1 MTSKLTFSGHESFV
15 CKQFWLK
22 KGYDLLEKHK
32 KLNADDAVVEL
43 GVGKNMVSSI
53 RFWLKSFGLLDE
65 NDDLN
70 ELAEFLFGEEGRDLF
85 IEDFGTVWL
94 LHYYLVKTNKASIYN
109 MTFNEFRKERLEF
122 TRNQLHNFLKR
133 KCEEYDFNYN
143 ENTINSDIK
152 VFLKSYIKP
161 TCLRADTHRQ
171 VEGKIEI
178 EDDFAGLLID
188 LDLVKHY
195 KAKDLD
201 YNNLIDW
208 YKIDSDERRELPY
221 QVVLHAIL
229 DNPIYGNSVSFKEL
243 QIGYNSPGMVFAI
256 NAEGLFNK
264 IGKII
269 ENYTQ
274 IIFTETAGNRIL
286 QFNSKPNKWAV
297 LNDYYTI

>member
-22 KGYDLLEKHK
+22 KGSDF
-32 KLNADDAVVEL
+32 LNNQNKFNTDAAVVEL

-53 RFWLKSFGLLDE
+53 RFWLKSFGLINE
-65 NDDLN
+65 NDNINDL
-70 ELAEFLFGEEGRDLF
+70 EKFLFGEKGSDPF

-94 LHYYLVKTNKASIYN
+94 LHYYLIKTNKASTYN
-109 MTFNEFRKERLEF
+109 MIFNEFRKERFEF

-133 KCEEYDFNYN
+133 KCKECDFNYN
-143 ENTINSDIK
+143 ENTINSDIN

-161 TCLRADTHRQ
+161 I
-171 VEGKIEI
+171 EGKFEI
-178 EDDFAGLLID
+178 EDDFVGLLLD

-208 YKIDSDERRELPY
+208 YKIDTDERSELPY

-229 DNPIYGNSVSFKEL
+229 DNPNYGNSVSFKEL

-256 NAEGLFNK
+256 NADGLLNK
-264 IGKII
+264 IEKII

-274 IIFTETAGNRIL
+274 IIFTETAGNQIL

>member
-1 MTSKLTFSGHESFV
+1 MTSKLTFFGHESFI

-22 KGYDLLEKHK
+22 KGYEFLKKHK
-32 KLNADDAVVEL
+32 KFNADDAVVEL
-43 GVGKNMVSSI
+43 GVGKNMVCSI

-70 ELAEFLFGEEGRDLF
+70 ELAEFLFGEEGKDPF

-94 LHYYLVKTNKASIYN
+94 LHYYLIRTNRASIYN
-109 MTFNEFRKERLEF
+109 IVFNEFRKERFEF

-161 TCLRADTHRQ
+161 I
-171 VEGKIEI
+171 EGKFEI
-178 EDDFAGLLID
+178 EDDFVGLLID

-195 KAKDLD
+195 KVKDLN

-208 YKIDSDERRELPY
+208 YKIDNDGKSELPY
-221 QVVLHAIL
+221 QVVLHVIL
-229 DNPIYGNSVSFKEL
+229 DNPSYGNSVSFKEL
-243 QIGYNSPGMVFAI
+243 QIGYNSPSLVFAM
-256 NAEGLFNK
+256 NAEGLFDK
-264 IGKII
+264 I
-269 ENYTQ
+269 EQ
-274 IIFTETAGNRIL
+274 IVEHYNQITFTETAGNQIL

>member
-22 KGYDLLEKHK
+22 KGYDF
-32 KLNADDAVVEL
+32 LNNQNKFNTDVAVVEL
-43 GVGKNMVSSI
+43 GVGKNMVNSI
-53 RFWLKSFGLLDE
+53 RFWLKSFGLLDQ
-65 NDDLN
+65 NDNLN
-70 ELAEFLFGEEGRDLF
+70 ELADFLFSDKGKDPF

-94 LHYYLVKTNKASIYN
+94 LHYYLIKTNKASIYN
-109 MTFNEFRKERLEF
+109 ITFNEFRKERFEF
-122 TRNQLHNFLKR
+122 TRNQLHNFIKR
-133 KCEEYDFNYN
+133 KCEEFDFNYN

-152 VFLKSYIKP
+152 AFLKSYIKP
-161 TCLRADTHRQ
+161 T
-171 VEGKIEI
+171 EGKVEI
-178 EDDFAGLLID
+178 EDDFVGLLID
-188 LDLVKHY
+188 LGLVTHY

-208 YKIDSDERRELPY
+208 YKIDNDERSELPY
-221 QVVLHAIL
+221 QIVLHAIL
-229 DNPIYGNSVSFKEL
+229 DNPSYGSSVTFKEL

-264 IGKII
+264 IENIT

-274 IIFTETAGNRIL
+274 IIFTETAGNQIL
-286 QFNSKPNKWAV
+286 QFNSKPDKWAV

>member
-1 MTSKLTFSGHESFV
+1 MTSKLTFSGHESFI

-22 KGYDLLEKHK
+22 KGYDFFEKHEK
-32 KLNADDAVVEL
+32 FNANDAVVEL

-53 RFWLKSFGLLDE
+53 RFWYKSFGLLNE
-65 NDDLN
+65 SHNKDDL
-70 ELAEFLFGEEGRDLF
+70 AKFLFGEKGSDPF

-94 LHYYLVKTNKASIYN
+94 LHYYLIKTNKASTYN
-109 MTFNEFRKERLEF
+109 MIFNEFRKERFEF

-133 KCEEYDFNYN
+133 KCEECDFNYN
-143 ENTINSDIK
+143 ENTINSDIN

-161 TCLRADTHRQ
+161 I
-171 VEGKIEI
+171 EGKFEI
-178 EDDFAGLLID
+178 EDDFVGLLLD

-208 YKIDSDERRELPY
+208 YKIDNDERSELPY

-229 DNPIYGNSVSFKEL
+229 DNPSYGNSVSFKEL

-264 IGKII
+264 IEKVI

-274 IIFTETAGNRIL
+274 IIFTETAGNQIL

>member
-15 CKQFWLK
+15 CKQFWFK
-22 KGYDLLEKHK
+22 KGYDFFEKHK

-53 RFWLKSFGLLDE
+53 RFWLKAFGLLNESDNP
-65 NDDLN
+65 ND
-70 ELAEFLFGEEGRDLF
+70 LAKFLFGDKGRDPF

-94 LHYYLVKTNKASIYN
+94 LHYYLIKTNRASIYN
-109 MTFNEFRKERLEF
+109 IAFNEFRKERFEF
-122 TRNQLHNFLKR
+122 TKNQLHNFLKL
-133 KCEEYDFNYN
+133 KCEECDFKYN
-143 ENTINSDIK
+143 ENTINSDIN

-161 TCLRADTHRQ
+161 I
-171 VEGKIEI
+171 EGKIEI
-178 EDDFAGLLID
+178 EDDFIGLLID

-195 KAKDLD
+195 KAKDID
-201 YNNLIDW
+201 YNNLIDL
-208 YKIDSDERRELPY
+208 YKIDNDERSELPY

-229 DNPIYGNSVSFKEL
+229 DNSSYGNSVSFKEL

-264 IGKII
+264 IEKII

-274 IIFTETAGNRIL
+274 IIFTETAGNQIL

-297 LNDYYTI
+297 LNGYYTI

>member
-1 MTSKLTFSGHESFV
+1 MTSKLTFSGHESFI

-22 KGYDLLEKHK
+22 KGYDFFEKHK
-32 KLNADDAVVEL
+32 KLNANDAVVEL

-53 RFWLKSFGLLDE
+53 RFWLKSFGLLNESDNI
-65 NDDLN
+65 ND
-70 ELAEFLFGEEGRDLF
+70 LAKFLFGEKGSDPF

-94 LHYYLVKTNKASIYN
+94 LHYYLIKTNKASIYN
-109 MTFNEFRKERLEF
+109 MIFNEFRKERFEF

-152 VFLKSYIKP
+152 VFLKSYIK
-161 TCLRADTHRQ
+161 LI
-171 VEGKIEI
+171 EGKIEI
-178 EDDFAGLLID
+178 EDDFVGLLID
-188 LDLVKHY
+188 LELVKHY

-208 YKIDSDERRELPY
+208 YKIDNDERSELPY
-221 QVVLHAIL
+221 QVVLYAIL
-229 DNPIYGNSVSFKEL
+229 DNPSYGNSVSFKEL
-243 QIGYNSPGMVFAI
+243 QIGYNSPGMIFAI

-264 IGKII
+264 IEKII

-274 IIFTETAGNRIL
+274 IIFTETAGNQLL

-297 LNDYYTI
+297 LNDYYII